1 MVLEGRVALVTGVS
15 RQRGIG
21 IAIARHLGQ
30 LGAQLFL
37 HGFTPYDRSQPWRAV
52 RMITDKDIYVA
63 VGGYRSVHHLFRS
76 VGIEEVCL
84 QIRHGD
90 PILL

>member
-1 MVLEGRVALVTGVS
+1 MVYFFGS
-15 RQRGIG
+15 
-21 IAIARHLGQ
+21 H
-30 LGAQLFL
+30 
-37 HGFTPYDRSQPWRAV
+37 RSELLLRRAV

-84 QIRHGD
+84 HMCHSN